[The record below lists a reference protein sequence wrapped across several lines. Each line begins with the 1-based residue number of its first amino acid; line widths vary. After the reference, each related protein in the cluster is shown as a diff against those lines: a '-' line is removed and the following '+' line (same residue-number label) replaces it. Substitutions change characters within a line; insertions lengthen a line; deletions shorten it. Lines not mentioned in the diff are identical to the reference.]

1 MTFYH
6 ITSYLSTA
14 CPRIANGAEPGEG
27 WLPSALQNSVAPLK
41 NGIYLQ
47 ETLWSTMKFKG
58 VRGNYIP
65 K

>member
-14 CPRIANGAEPGEG
+14 CPRTANGAEPGED
-27 WLPSALQNSVAPLK
+27 WLPSALQSSMAPLK
-41 NGIYLQ
+41 SGICLQ
-47 ETLWSTMKFKG
+47 ETLWSAIKFKG
-58 VRGNYIP
+58 V